1 MTAPLRPHTGF
12 TVGTSLPSSS
22 FPYTPLQLWLLL
34 VVGGA
39 WHMQLILFS

>member
-12 TVGTSLPSSS
+12 TVGTFLPSSS
-22 FPYTPLQLWLLL
+22 SPYTLLQLWLVL

-39 WHMQLILFS
+39 WHMQLTLLS